1 VTVAVIVLIVVVI
14 GLIGVFV
21 VPRLVSKRTDARTS
35 EQVTDAAPTADAE
48 AEILDGDWGV
58 APPSE
63 PAPPKEDD

>member
-1 VTVAVIVLIVVVI
+1 MSVALIGLIVLAI

-21 VPRLVSKRTDARTS
+21 LPRVGSRRTAAQTG
-35 EQVTDAAPTADAE
+35 EEVGDAAPTADAE

-63 PAPPKEDD
+63 PSQPEDR